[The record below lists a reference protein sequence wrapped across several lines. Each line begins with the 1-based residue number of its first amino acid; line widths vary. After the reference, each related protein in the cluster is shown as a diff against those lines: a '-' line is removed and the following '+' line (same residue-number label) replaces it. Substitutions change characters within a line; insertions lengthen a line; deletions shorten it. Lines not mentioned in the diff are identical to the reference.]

1 MRGMAFGEIA
11 EVAKG
16 GEGGKAGVA
25 DLGVFVGML
34 CAASICRLHHLYRL
48 FSTGGW
54 RSIFPHIDRR
64 KKAQMLEAKW
74 TENLCVLVVKIC
86 EVNQVR

>member
-1 MRGMAFGEIA
+1 MSFGKIA
-11 EVAKG
+11 KVVKG

-25 DLGVFVGML
+25 VLDSFFGML

-48 FSTGGW
+48 YLAAGDKFYNSD
-54 RSIFPHIDRR
+54 RS

-74 TENLCVLVVKIC
+74 AENLCVLVVKIS